1 MALKIIPSPA
11 PGYWSA
17 HTHSRYSACDAVPS
31 VEQIVDE
38 VVRLHQPAVALTDHG
53 NMAGSVELYK
63 AAKKAGIQPFPG
75 SELYYVPD
83 TDRHKQE
90 RARKDGNKAS
100 RYHLGVIA
108 TSEVGYRNLVR
119 LSSLTHR
126 NHFHKPLVDN
136 AMLAQLHD
144 DGRLEDLVVT
154 TGCFFGFTQQLLIT
168 KGEQA
173 AKDFLRTLA
182 TWFPQV
188 YVEMQNHNI
197 DHGDGANDD
206 KVADALMGIADDL
219 GLPAIVTQDSHYL
232 SGSDQPLHDDLK
244 RLIAFGADPD
254 EAVFPGDGF
263 HVADGRWIAAHHHPA
278 RLARGLEGLGDLL
291 GRGQLS
297 IPVLDHYAY
306 NVPRV
311 VPDPQGVMETRCR
324 AELANRKLGA
334 KYLTKLKEEFEVISA
349 ADMAGYMILVAEVT
363 DFMREND
370 IVFQTRG
377 SAAGSLVCWLLGI
390 SNVDPL
396 KWDLRFER
404 FLSKDRTKPPDVDL
418 DIAHD
423 RRQELIDWLE
433 TRFTVHQIG
442 TWMQFSMNGDE
453 EDDEGKGSL
462 LQKYFSTWN
471 KFNPEN
477 KIHTVEE
484 MPPKDRSMLYEISS
498 RETYRGMGTNAAGVV
513 ITSTPKDFDNLVPI
527 AARTKG
533 GFLTQ
538 YHLKAIEDLGL
549 VKLDVLGSKTLT
561 VVGRCLALLGQ
572 NMDYLEEIPLRDAKV
587 YAEISSGRTA
597 GVFQLEGKSSMFG
610 VKSLKPG
617 SIKEVIAA
625 MALFRPGVQG
635 VKGDKHYI
643 ARKHG
648 KEPMPT
654 YHPIIQEIIA
664 PTNAILLYQEQ
675 VIDILRRLGMEADD
689 LTAFL
694 KAVKAS
700 NKNVEGA
707 VKVIASYRG
716 WIEKRCAEEG
726 MSETDVAYLDEAFAA
741 FSNYSFNR
749 AHATVYGLTAYR
761 CAWLALHHPL
771 EFHAALLSVATEG
784 KDDKKER
791 NYLHATRSRG
801 VRVLPPQINVSGAS
815 YTIDNERGVIRKG
828 LMTIKGVGI
837 AAAREIATHAPYTSV
852 SDLIERTQARAV
864 NGRKEWDGQDPATLC
879 GVLGIL
885 RDTGLLEP
893 LIYAEKVRERAGNQ
907 TM

>member
-1 MALKIIPSPA
+1 MALRIIRNPA

-17 HTHSRYSACDAVPS
+17 HTHSRYSDCDAVPS

-38 VVRLHQPAVALTDHG
+38 VVRLGQPAVAITDHG

-75 SELYYVPD
+75 SEMYYVPD
-83 TDRHKQE
+83 TDQHKKD
-90 RARKDGNKAS
+90 RARKDGIKAS

-108 TSEVGYRNLVR
+108 TSELGYRNLIR
-119 LSSLTHR
+119 LSSFSHR
-126 NHFHKPLVDN
+126 NHFHKPLIDN

-144 DGRLEDLVVT
+144 DGRLDGLVVT
-154 TGCFFGFTQQLLIT
+154 TGCFFGYAQQQLIAA
-168 KGEQA
+168 GEQA
-173 AKDFLRTLA
+173 TKDYLRMLA
-182 TWFPQV
+182 SWFPQV

-206 KVADALMGIADDL
+206 KMADALLDIANDL
-219 GLPAIVTQDSHYL
+219 GLPAIITQDSHYL
-232 SGSDQPLHDDLK
+232 SRSDQPLHDDLK
-244 RLIAFGADPD
+244 RLVAFGADPD

-263 HVADGRWIAAHHHPA
+263 HVADGEWIAAHHHPT

-297 IPVLDHYAY
+297 IPVLDHYSY

-311 VPDPQGVMETRCR
+311 VPDPQGVMEQRCR
-324 AELANRKLGA
+324 TELAKRGLGPRYRAKLN
-334 KYLTKLKEEFEVISA
+334 EEFEVIKAS
-349 ADMAGYMILVAEVT
+349 DMAGYMILVAEVT
-363 DFMREND
+363 DFMQERE

-433 TRFTVHQIG
+433 QRFTVHQIG
-442 TWMQFSMNGDE
+442 TWMQYSLEPE
-453 EDDEGKGSL
+453 EDESDGKGSL
-462 LQKYFSTWN
+462 LRAYFSAAN
-471 KFNPEN
+471 KMRE
-477 KIHTVEE
+477 KEDHVHTIHQI
-484 MPPKDRSMLYEISS
+484 PDDDRAMLHEISD
-498 RETYRGMGTNAAGVV
+498 RNTYKGMGTNAAGVV
-513 ITSTPKDFDNLVPI
+513 LTSTPKDFENLVPI
-527 AARTKG
+527 CVRKAG
-533 GFLTQ
+533 GFVTQ

-561 VVGRCLALLGQ
+561 VIGRCLKLLGQ
-572 NMDYLEEIPLRDAKV
+572 PMSYLDEIPLRDKTV

-597 GVFQLEGKSSMFG
+597 GVFQLEGKSSMYG
-610 VKSLKPG
+610 VKSLKPS

-635 VKGDKHYI
+635 VRGDKHYI
-643 ARKHG
+643 ARKQG
-648 KEPMPT
+648 KEEMPD
-654 YHPIIQEIIA
+654 YHPVIQEIIA
-664 PTNAILLYQEQ
+664 PTNGILLYQEQ

-700 NKNVEGA
+700 NKNVESA
-707 VKVIASYRG
+707 VKVIASYRP
-716 WIEKRCAEEG
+716 WIEKRCAELG
-726 MSETDVAYLDEAFAA
+726 MSEADVSYLDEAFAA

-771 EFHAALLSVATEG
+771 EFHTALLSVAVES
-784 KDDKKER
+784 KDETKER

-801 VRVLPPQINVSGAS
+801 VRVLPPQINISGGS
-815 YTIDNERGVIRKG
+815 YTIDEERGVIRKG
-828 LMTIKGVGI
+828 LMTIKGVGT
-837 AAAREIATHAPYTSV
+837 AAAREIAAHAPYTSIA
-852 SDLIERTQARAV
+852 DLIDRTQARAV
-864 NGRKEWDGQDPATLC
+864 NGRKEWDGSDPLTLG
-879 GVLGIL
+879 GVLGKL
-885 RDTGLLEP
+885 RDAGLLEP
-893 LIYAEKVRERAGNQ
+893 LIYAEKMQKWGDRG
-907 TM
+907 